1 MPVTP
6 LSFVTRAIFAMALS
20 LAAAHRV
27 HHDHAYDYEPVGA
40 EETRAEESVGSAV
53 AESRSFPFGEDGFGV
68 SETDYVDAE
77 SPSSN
82 DPVYAPTLGPTRA
95 PPLPATPPTPTE
107 TETTSNDTE
116 TKSNDT
122 LAQTLAP
129 PLPPPPPTPEEEE
142 QAPPLPPP
150 PPAPEEEETRRE
162 RERIASLPIVQSYDK
177 ATMLSMDDPEY
188 QPGDWLLGR
197 GTYFDAPDSWKETF
211 APHLFGD
218 LYGNGC
224 GFLNKSPERRNVNK
238 NNDDF
243 PFPLD
248 AVAAVTDFDLRLIEG
263 KYFPITIF
271 RLPDWP
277 DYPDCC
283 SLIRTGTCYYGN
295 SYEVTL
301 LYPSQSLIHITG
313 D

>member
-82 DPVYAPTLGPTRA
+82 DPVYTPTLGPTRA
-95 PPLPATPPTPTE
+95 PPLPAT
-107 TETTSNDTE
+107 
-116 TKSNDT
+116 
-122 LAQTLAP
+122 
-129 PLPPPPPTPEEEE
+129 PPTPEEEE

-197 GTYFDAPDSWKETF
+197 ATYFDAPDSWKETF